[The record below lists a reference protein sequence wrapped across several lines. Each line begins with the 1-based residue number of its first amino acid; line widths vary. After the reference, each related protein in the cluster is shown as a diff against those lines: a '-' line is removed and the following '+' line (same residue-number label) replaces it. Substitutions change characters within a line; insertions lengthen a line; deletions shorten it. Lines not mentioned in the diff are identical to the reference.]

1 MRPQAQE
8 VTGRDLKL
16 TMFGK
21 PFPVTYRYAEE
32 VLERQVKDDAL
43 LVSSPRRVTV
53 PCRIP
58 SLPFSRE
65 QSTRAPVQST
75 GTRVRVPLHTKR
87 LNCH

>member
-1 MRPQAQE
+1 

-58 SLPFSRE
+58 SLPFSLAHMRTTGVDVQQ
-65 QSTRAPVQST
+65 QSARAP
-75 GTRVRVPLHTKR
+75 
-87 LNCH
+87 